1 MTKELLNG
9 KIFLVMIAV
18 ALLSFV
24 NQASAQTFK
33 LTGANVFDEPES
45 GNSGAGEGGS
55 NVDAFTVTTTLKTPN
70 GTTTETGSLEVN
82 DAGTYK
88 GGSTDVSD
96 RMGAPSSGTQTNT
109 LANSKTSTGNQNNKK
124 EEKAEDLKQYTGSY
138 NGHQIM
144 PDIMAKHCKIKG
156 EDVAKNVNLYVNC
169 IRQYVSE
176 MNNPNAQE
184 KARAEE
190 EFNALRYKTLIDAA
204 SAAMTKSAVVS
215 NYPEAM
221 AKHQKAFMDAQ
232 TEFDDTHGMIA
243 AISFVTDVLNSFREL
258 QAEQLKY
265 LAISGISE
273 IDPAVIMA
281 EEVKVQSESQGS
293 GSSGGPDFYGVSAN
307 TKIE

>member
-1 MTKELLNG
+1 MKKLLNE
-9 KIFLVMIAV
+9 KIFLAMV
-18 ALLSFV
+18 ALSLLSFI
-24 NQASAQTFK
+24 NQASAQSFK
-33 LTGANVFDEPES
+33 LTGANIFDEPETEGTS
-45 GNSGAGEGGS
+45 AASGGS
-55 NVDAFTVTTTLKTPN
+55 NADVFTVTTTLNTSK
-70 GTTTETGSLEVN
+70 GTTTETSSLEIN

-88 GGSTDVSD
+88 GGSADVGS
-96 RMGAPSSGTQTNT
+96 RAGTSSSGAQTNAAT
-109 LANSKTSTGNQNNKK
+109 NSTTTTGSKNNKK
-124 EEKAEDLKQYTGSY
+124 EEKAEDLKQYTGTY
-138 NGHQIM
+138 NKHQIM

-156 EDVAKNVNLYVNC
+156 EDVAKNVNLYINC
-169 IRQYVSE
+169 IRQYVAE

-190 EFNALRYKTLIDAA
+190 DFNVLRYKTLIDAA
-204 SAAMTKSAVVS
+204 SAAMVQSASAS

-265 LAISGISE
+265 LAISGIAE
-273 IDPAVIMA
+273 IDPAVVMA
-281 EEVKVQSESQGS
+281 EEEAKTQSESTGS
-293 GSSGGPDFYGVSAN
+293 SSSGGPEFHGVSAN

>member
-9 KIFLVMIAV
+9 KIFLVMMAV

-33 LTGANVFDEPES
+33 LTGANVLDEPE
-45 GNSGAGEGGS
+45 ADHEGS
-55 NVDAFTVTTTLKTPN
+55 NVDAYTVTTTLKTPN
-70 GTTTETGSLEVN
+70 GTTTETNSLEVS
-82 DAGTYK
+82 DVGTYK
-88 GGSTDVSD
+88 GESTDVGD
-96 RMGAPSSGTQTNT
+96 RIGAPSSGTQTNT
-109 LANSKTSTGNQNNKK
+109 ASNSTTTSGNKNNKK
-124 EEKAEDLKQYTGSY
+124 EEKAEDLKQYTGTY

-169 IRQYVSE
+169 IRQYVAE
-176 MNNPNAQE
+176 MDNPNAQE
-184 KARAEE
+184 KSRAEE
-190 EFNALRYKTLIDAA
+190 EFNVLRYKTLVDAA
-204 SAAMTKSAVVS
+204 SAAMTKSAVAS

-273 IDPAVIMA
+273 IDPAVVMA
-281 EEVKVQSESQGS
+281 EEEAKIQSEAQSS
-293 GSSGGPDFYGVSAN
+293 GSSGGPEFYGTSAN